1 MKRFVDI
8 FEKITSFFS
17 TVSAVFV
24 IVIVFLIVISVLN
37 RYVINLPINWPSEIS
52 QYLQCSVVMLVAAS
66 CLRLQIHTRVDLIY
80 GSFSNRTRRWI
91 EVIGGFFAFL
101 ISIPMA
107 YFGAVLGWHSFMI
120 GETSSSADRLPLWPS
135 IASVFMGALVLGL
148 QGMINVIKYGFMG
161 IPLPSESTHNTQH
174 QEGKRS

>member
-8 FEKITSFFS
+8 FERISGFFS
-17 TVSAVFV
+17 IVSAIFV
-24 IVIVFLIVISVLN
+24 MVIVFLIVISVLN

-52 QYLQCSVVMLVAAS
+52 QYLQCAVVMLVAAS

-80 GSFSNRTRRWI
+80 GSFSSRTRRWI
-91 EVIGGFFAFL
+91 EVIGGIFAFFVSVP
-101 ISIPMA
+101 IA

-120 GETSSSADRLPLWPS
+120 GETSSSADRIPLWPS

-148 QGMINVIKYGFMG
+148 QGMVNVIKYGFMG
-161 IPLPSESTHNTQH
+161 IPLPTENTRETRAP
-174 QEGKRS
+174 EGKRP